1 MSLGDTISTP
11 FLIVL
16 NPASKAIAFINIIIR
31 TVVPKKSVFKIKR
44 KNLSVY
50 MRKQFKKCQENYDL
64 KLKNLKSNQ
73 KPKQFGSIQ
82 IIISKK
88 MTVQFS
94 L

>member
-1 MSLGDTISTP
+1 MSLGGTISTP

-16 NPASKAIAFINIIIR
+16 NPASEAIAFINIIR
-31 TVVPKKSVFKIKR
+31 TVVPKNSVFKIKR

-64 KLKNLKSNQ
+64 KLRNLKSNQ
-73 KPKQFGSIQ
+73 KPKQFVSIQ
-82 IIISKK
+82 IIISEK

>member
-16 NPASKAIAFINIIIR
+16 NPASEAIAFINIIR
-31 TVVPKKSVFKIKR
+31 TVVPKNSVFKIKR

-64 KLKNLKSNQ
+64 KLRNLKSNQ
-73 KPKQFGSIQ
+73 KPKQFVSIQ
-82 IIISKK
+82 IIISEK

>member
-1 MSLGDTISTP
+1 MSLGGTISTP

-16 NPASKAIAFINIIIR
+16 NPASEAIAFINIIR
-31 TVVPKKSVFKIKR
+31 TVVPKNSVFKIKR

-50 MRKQFKKCQENYDL
+50 MRKKIKKCQENYDL
-64 KLKNLKSNQ
+64 KLRNLKSNQ
-73 KPKQFGSIQ
+73 KPKQFVSIQ
-82 IIISKK
+82 IIISEK

>member
-1 MSLGDTISTP
+1 MSLGGTISTP

-16 NPASKAIAFINIIIR
+16 NPASEAIAFINIIR
-31 TVVPKKSVFKIKR
+31 TVVPKNSVFKIKR

-73 KPKQFGSIQ
+73 KPKQFVSIQ
-82 IIISKK
+82 IIISEK

>member
-1 MSLGDTISTP
+1 MSLGGTISTP

-16 NPASKAIAFINIIIR
+16 NPASKAIAFINIIR
-31 TVVPKKSVFKIKR
+31 TVVPKNSVFKIKR

-50 MRKQFKKCQENYDL
+50 MRKKTKKCQENYDL